1 MNKLLICGFI
11 KIYDNLHPGTCRHT
25 TFESQ
30 FILIAKQTLRLVDWI
45 EPDACDAEVNKVLL
59 RRSELL

>member
-25 TFESQ
+25 TFERQ

-45 EPDACDAEVNKVLL
+45 EPDAEVNKVLL
-59 RRSELL
+59 WRSELL

>member
-30 FILIAKQTLRLVDWI
+30 FILILKQTLRLVDWI
-45 EPDACDAEVNKVLL
+45 EPDAEVNKVLL